1 MVQPLLKYPDSR
13 IRLISANVRFFDDEL
28 LQWITDMVD
37 TMKANDLDALS
48 AIMIGV
54 QYNVIVIKNADEY
67 IPYINARL
75 IKCSGTS
82 TQTERSTYY
91 EGFTV
96 DVDRFENVTV
106 IYEDEKGE
114 AHHQDLSGNSARIF
128 QHQLD
133 YSFGSTF
140 VDRVDREMKQ
150 RINDHLEFG
159 LVASGSTCPMVFV
172 RDYFKRGAKYVMALI
187 ALSFIIPIFASEEVR
202 ELIYQVDIYLLLT
215 VPVLMIA
222 YFFYALYESR
232 LYKQCT
238 SCQIGNIIGTSAIM
252 AMQLLIVALGVFFW
266 VAP

>member
-13 IRLISANVRFFDDEL
+13 IRLISANVRFFNDEL

-54 QYNVIVIKNADEY
+54 QYNIIVIKKGDEY
-67 IPYINARL
+67 LPYINARL
-75 IKCSGTS
+75 IKCSGKS

-91 EGFTV
+91 EAISV
-96 DVDRFENVTV
+96 DVERFDNVTV

-114 AHHQDLSGNSARIF
+114 PHHQDLSGDPAHIF
-128 QHQLD
+128 QQQLD

-159 LVASGSTCPMVFV
+159 LVANGSTCPMVFV
-172 RDYFKRGAKYVMALI
+172 RDYFKRGAKYVMLLI
-187 ALSFIIPIFASEEVR
+187 ALSFIIPFFASEEVR
-202 ELIYQVDIYLLLT
+202 ALIYRIDIYLLLA

-238 SCQIGNIIGTSAIM
+238 SCQIGNIIGTTAIM
-252 AMQLLIVALGVFFW
+252 ATQLLIVAFGVFFW